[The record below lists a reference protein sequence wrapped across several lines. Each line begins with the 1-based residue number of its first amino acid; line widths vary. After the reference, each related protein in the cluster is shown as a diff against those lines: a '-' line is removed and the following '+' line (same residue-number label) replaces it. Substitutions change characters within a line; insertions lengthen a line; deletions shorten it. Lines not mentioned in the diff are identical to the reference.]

1 MQLPLSLSTAVDQ
14 GIAILEPG
22 PKIIEK
28 HGVLIAHSL
37 TLTGDQNTLVRI
49 LNPSSGRVV
58 IHQNEKV
65 GKIVPLDQPDAVCT
79 LDQLS
84 LQQEQQKHK
93 PSDVERAIAQMT
105 DDPQELHQTEKT
117 KLEAL
122 LHEFADVLSVSDDDL
137 GRTNIVKHQ
146 IDIGDA
152 TPVRQPPRSL
162 PFHQRETVQQH
173 VDKMLRNGIIEPSKG
188 PWSSPVVLVEKKDGT
203 RRFCVDFRKVND
215 LPRIDDTLDTL
226 GGAQWFSSHGGVM

>member
-1 MQLPLSLSTAVDQ
+1 M
-14 GIAILEPG
+14 
-22 PKIIEK
+22 
-28 HGVLIAHSL
+28 
-37 TLTGDQNTLVRI
+37 
-49 LNPSSGRVV
+49 
-58 IHQNEKV
+58 

-152 TPVRQPPRSL
+152 TPVRQPPRRL

-226 GGAQWFSSHGGVM
+226 GGAQWFSTLDLASSYWQVEVDSADREKQPLPLLIVSINFVLCLSDYEQEHFNI

>member
-1 MQLPLSLSTAVDQ
+1 M
-14 GIAILEPG
+14 
-22 PKIIEK
+22 
-28 HGVLIAHSL
+28 
-37 TLTGDQNTLVRI
+37 
-49 LNPSSGRVV
+49 
-58 IHQNEKV
+58 

-152 TPVRQPPRSL
+152 TPVHQPPRRL

-226 GGAQWFSSHGGVM
+226 GGAQWFSTLDLASSYWQVEVDSADREKQPLPLLIVSINFVLCLSDYEQEHFNI